1 MKIISLLSW
10 IYPIDANQECGFFSF
25 IIIFLNN
32 ENINR
37 EHGKRKKEKYNDNST
52 YALSPLVVF
61 LENIF

>member
-10 IYPIDANQECGFFSF
+10 ICPIDANQECGFFSF